1 MPKMLKLILRKDHI
15 ELSLCG
21 LKKTLEHH
29 FFIISYKSIV
39 LLIYAFRR
47 KKNLEEVLHLQ
58 PRPHVYFTSLTP
70 ITLHSTGFGGDNMS
84 LFDFL
89 DACLF
94 GHPVY
99 FDYQDFFTL
108 D

>member
-1 MPKMLKLILRKDHI
+1 MSI
-15 ELSLCG
+15 SLHYN
-21 LKKTLEHH
+21 T
-29 FFIISYKSIV
+29 YM
-39 LLIYAFRR
+39 
-47 KKNLEEVLHLQ
+47 
-58 PRPHVYFTSLTP
+58 P

-108 D
+108 DYDILSFPSDFFIPTYS

>member
-1 MPKMLKLILRKDHI
+1 MW
-15 ELSLCG
+15 
-21 LKKTLEHH
+21 
-29 FFIISYKSIV
+29 
-39 LLIYAFRR
+39 IYAFRR
-47 KKNLEEVLHLQ
+47 KKKTLKKCCIYNLTNTYL
-58 PRPHVYFTSLTP
+58 P